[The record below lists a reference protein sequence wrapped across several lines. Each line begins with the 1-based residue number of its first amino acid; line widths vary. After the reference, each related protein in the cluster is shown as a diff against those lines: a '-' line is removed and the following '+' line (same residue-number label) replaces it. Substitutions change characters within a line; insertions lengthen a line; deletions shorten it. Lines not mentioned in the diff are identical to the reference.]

1 MCVSQAWIWLRINRP
16 VHIEEGM
23 RAGRI
28 LFSCTPAGITG
39 PVCSG
44 RRDGHKACPNRQMF
58 RLHFLKRVRRDKVM
72 SRRKI
77 RELVFKMIFRVEFY
91 TEEERPEQLA
101 LFLDGLE
108 ETKEDDCAY
117 IERKVTDIFS
127 HLKEIDEIIDGSA
140 QNWKTS
146 RMAKVELSLIRLAVY
161 ELRFEEGIPTG
172 VAINEAVEL
181 AKLYGE
187 ENSAS
192 FVNGVLA
199 RIA

>member
-1 MCVSQAWIWLRINRP
+1 
-16 VHIEEGM
+16 
-23 RAGRI
+23 
-28 LFSCTPAGITG
+28 
-39 PVCSG
+39 
-44 RRDGHKACPNRQMF
+44 
-58 RLHFLKRVRRDKVM
+58 M

>member
-1 MCVSQAWIWLRINRP
+1 
-16 VHIEEGM
+16 
-23 RAGRI
+23 
-28 LFSCTPAGITG
+28 
-39 PVCSG
+39 
-44 RRDGHKACPNRQMF
+44 
-58 RLHFLKRVRRDKVM
+58 M

-101 LFLDGLE
+101 LFLDGLA

>member
-1 MCVSQAWIWLRINRP
+1 M
-16 VHIEEGM
+16 
-23 RAGRI
+23 
-28 LFSCTPAGITG
+28 CTPAGITG